1 MLFSV
6 VADPYVCPEELMY
19 VTELSP
25 LLNGLI
31 TLQSSFAVE
40 KNRFFRGAGM
50 LPNTLT
56 FRNK

>member
-19 VTELSP
+19 VTELS
-25 LLNGLI
+25 LLPNGLI

-40 KNRFFRGAGM
+40 KNRFLGEQGCSH
-50 LPNTLT
+50 
-56 FRNK
+56 